1 MEVKIKQMA
10 KTGEVRN
17 IIVGA
22 AAVFIADAP
31 DVVTGLPTFQTNVSA
46 KVALDAD
53 TVAWR
58 NVGFTMDGVEVS
70 YEPDYGDVEVDQL
83 LDSALVFKQ
92 SMRVTVNTTFAEATL
107 ENLLVVWGQAD
118 DSLSG
123 DILNIEAGELGDYP
137 LERSVAFVGPGPR
150 FGGRKERVYHL
161 ARAIQTES
169 TSFALRRNEATGL
182 PVSFR
187 LLPDADAS
195 PVRYGTIQDRAVA

>member
-1 MEVKIKQMA
+1 MA

-22 AAVFIADAP
+22 AAVFVADEP
-31 DVVTGLPTFQTNVSA
+31 DTVTALPTFQANASA
-46 KVALDAD
+46 KVALDGSN
-53 TVAWR
+53 AWR
-58 NVGFTMDGVEVS
+58 NVGFTMEGVEVS

-107 ENLLVVWGQAD
+107 ENLLVVWGQAE
-118 DSLSG
+118 DSLNG
-123 DILNIEAGELGDYP
+123 DVLNIEAGELGDYP

-150 FGGRKERVYHL
+150 TGGRKERVYHL

-169 TSFALRRNEATGL
+169 SSFALRRNEATGL

-195 PVRYGTIQDRAVA
+195 PVRYGTIQDRAVTA